1 MFFFYGYSWE
11 DLAHHQVYVWQFW
24 QHLSGKRSF
33 SEAVMKFV
41 DSNSKCV
48 LLEAFNMKYF
58 SVYMTCEAMQL
69 LIYQIIFPQA
79 TIGIDFL
86 SKTMYLEDR
95 TVSRHGSV

>member
-1 MFFFYGYSWE
+1 
-11 DLAHHQVYVWQFW
+11 
-24 QHLSGKRSF
+24 
-33 SEAVMKFV
+33 MKFV

-95 TVSRHGSV
+95 TVSQHGSV